1 MRVRRGLLP
10 AGRARRIGALVV
22 GVVLAGGVLAG
33 CGGDGGASAAPP
45 SSANPS
51 LGKVTTDADGVQ
63 EVTLQT
69 QDDYV
74 FTPDHFTVAPGK
86 VRLTVTNV
94 AKQLTHDFRFTP
106 GEGPEQIPE
115 EIPLLAPGDSKT
127 IEFTVT
133 APGEHP
139 FECSFHVQLGQ
150 TGTMTVSGR

>member
-1 MRVRRGLLP
+1 MRVLGGQA

-33 CGGDGGASAAPP
+33 CGGGSSGATATA
-45 SSANPS
+45 SSSVNPD
-51 LGKVTTDADGVQ
+51 LGRVTTDADGVQ
-63 EVTLQT
+63 EVTIQT

-94 AKQLTHDFRFTP
+94 AEQLTHNFRFTP
-106 GEGPEQIPE
+106 GKGPEANSA
-115 EIPLLAPGDSKT
+115 EIPLLAPGDSTT

-133 APGEHP
+133 SPGDHP
-139 FECSFHVQLGQ
+139 FECSFHIQLGQ
-150 TGTMTVSGR
+150 TGTMTVSG

>member
-1 MRVRRGLLP
+1 
-10 AGRARRIGALVV
+10 
-22 GVVLAGGVLAG
+22 
-33 CGGDGGASAAPP
+33 
-45 SSANPS
+45 
-51 LGKVTTDADGVQ
+51 VTTDADGVQ

-74 FTPDHFTVAPGK
+74 FSPDTFTVAPGK

-94 AKQLTHDFRFTP
+94 ATQLTHNFRFTP
-106 GEGPEQIPE
+106 GEGPEAISA

-139 FECSFHVQLGQ
+139 FECSFHTQLGQ
-150 TGTMTVSGR
+150 TGTMTVSG